1 LVTLFFHYLE
11 NQFECLYYVYYAFGV
26 ITTILMI
33 RRGYI
38 ILTSEFNK
46 VPSTYSGILYAIVS
60 LSVKGS
66 IIGFAMV
73 LMASFFAL
81 TFTSFSIGIGVFGL
95 FAIVLLPQLLTS
107 SIVLIEI
114 SSFWVSNLR

>member
-1 LVTLFFHYLE
+1 
-11 NQFECLYYVYYAFGV
+11 
-26 ITTILMI
+26 MI